1 MRHTA
6 PKLRGHGGI
15 SFSWHLRVLVI
26 SDIGPIIFRHHE
38 PTNLKTTFA
47 ILGLI
52 GFLASAIAHVVTFF
66 GIDPSYYVPWIWVL
80 HAGIFV
86 ALLPLARKTVQPN
99 VQWPLP
105 RWSKFLL
112 GGLLVYA
119 LVSLVLFLRSTGTP
133 DVWNGR
139 YVLHSHGHL
148 IRELSEREYHFERAS
163 MLRGFSGLWMMFYLF
178 PTLDFW
184 YSKK

>member
-15 SFSWHLRVLVI
+15 SFSWHLGVLVI

-66 GIDPSYYVPWIWVL
+66 GIDPSILCSVDLGASCRNICRFITLSKEDCSTYC
-80 HAGIFV
+80 AV
-86 ALLPLARKTVQPN
+86 AIST
-99 VQWPLP
+99 
-105 RWSKFLL
+105 
-112 GGLLVYA
+112 LVEIPA
-119 LVSLVLFLRSTGTP
+119 WRSTG
-133 DVWNGR
+133 
-139 YVLHSHGHL
+139 
-148 IRELSEREYHFERAS
+148 
-163 MLRGFSGLWMMFYLF
+163 LR
-178 PTLDFW
+178 PC
-184 YSKK
+184 